1 MTHTYLFDTDADG
14 ICMTICPHR
23 LTQGYR
29 QELIRVGSFYERYSC
44 PYCIRQTDTEVQC
57 EYPLTTRLETKK

>member
-23 LTQGYR
+23 QTMGFR
-29 QELIRVGSFYERYSC
+29 PELIRVGSFYERYSC
-44 PYCIRQTDTEVQC
+44 PYCISQTDTEVQC
-57 EYPLTTRLETKK
+57 GYPLTTRLETKK